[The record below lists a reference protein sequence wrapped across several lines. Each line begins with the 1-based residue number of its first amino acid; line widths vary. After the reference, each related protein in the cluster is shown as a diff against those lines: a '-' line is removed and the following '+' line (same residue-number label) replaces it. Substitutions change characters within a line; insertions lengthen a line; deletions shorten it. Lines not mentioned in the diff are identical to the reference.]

1 MSDWALRRF
10 AAAAEASGDA
20 ALAVGYLLCAEHGD
34 RCTDALDARLA
45 HTEDYAASRAT
56 LLLAVAV
63 HALRGHAASSGA
75 SSGETKKKSSSHP
88 TGNSR
93 SAEEATAAAESAE
106 ALRRW
111 LCSPL
116 TAIVRG
122 LPSASGEATG
132 EATGEAAAESGGE
145 VGRAVGRVRRYQQ
158 MLGVST
164 DTQLLKRHLPQ
175 VDVGRFVSGD
185 ETYRRQI
192 ILCLASLLDAP
203 DPAAGVGTG
212 KQGRPQ
218 QGSEEPPPPPA
229 TLGHALA
236 LAARYVLG

>member
-10 AAAAEASGDA
+10 AAAEASGDA

-75 SSGETKKKSSSHP
+75 SSGETKEKSSSHP

-93 SAEEATAAAESAE
+93 SAEEATAAAEGAEGSE

-122 LPSASGEATG
+122 LPSASTG
-132 EATGEAAAESGGE
+132 EAAAAAAAESGGE

-212 KQGRPQ
+212 KQGKQP

>member
-1 MSDWALRRF
+1 VSDWALRRF

-63 HALRGHAASSGA
+63 HALRGHAASSGDA
-75 SSGETKKKSSSHP
+75 SGETKQKSSSHP

-122 LPSASGEATG
+122 LPSASTG
-132 EATGEAAAESGGE
+132 EAAAAAAAAESGGE

-212 KQGRPQ
+212 KQGKQP

>member
-10 AAAAEASGDA
+10 AAAAETSGDA
-20 ALAVGYLLCAEHGD
+20 ALALGYLLCAEDGD
-34 RCTDALDARLA
+34 SCTDTLDARLA
-45 HTEDYAASRAT
+45 HTEEYAASRAT

-63 HALRGHAASSGA
+63 HALRGHAASSGDRA
-75 SSGETKKKSSSHP
+75 KNQQQEPHP
-88 TGNSR
+88 TGTSC
-93 SAEEATAAAESAE
+93 SGEEATGAAKSAAESAE

-111 LCSPL
+111 LRSPL

-122 LPSASGEATG
+122 LPQAAASGEA
-132 EATGEAAAESGGE
+132 AAPESGE
-145 VGRAVGRVRRYQQ
+145 VGRAVGKVRRYQQ
-158 MLGVST
+158 MLGMST

-203 DPAAGVGTG
+203 GPAAVVGTDKHR
-212 KQGRPQ
+212 KQQ
-218 QGSEEPPPPPA
+218 QASEEPPSPPA
-229 TLGHALA
+229 TLSHAVA
-236 LAARYVLG
+236 LAAR